1 MTRNKSMNLDILD
14 LGLKAI
20 KTRSD
25 AELELFRADVR
36 FLSGA
41 ENCLPIGI
49 LESPVAEFSSE
60 TTEAKPSFDDLV
72 TQVVQRQRAGYNIRL
87 DNFGIT
93 IDLKEA
99 YCTYAE
105 ALTNPSNFARGSDA
119 ITWWNQGGIIGW
131 WRHTVLKRLSPRRYS
146 EMGEWQLRG
155 SRMRQQAVLNAVLA
169 EDEA

>member
-25 AELELFRADVR
+25 AELELFLADVR
-36 FLSGA
+36 FLIGA

-60 TTEAKPSFDDLV
+60 TKATQGGRRVTTEAKPSFDDLV

-99 YCTYAE
+99 YCT
-105 ALTNPSNFARGSDA
+105 
-119 ITWWNQGGIIGW
+119 
-131 WRHTVLKRLSPRRYS
+131 
-146 EMGEWQLRG
+146 
-155 SRMRQQAVLNAVLA
+155 
-169 EDEA
+169 